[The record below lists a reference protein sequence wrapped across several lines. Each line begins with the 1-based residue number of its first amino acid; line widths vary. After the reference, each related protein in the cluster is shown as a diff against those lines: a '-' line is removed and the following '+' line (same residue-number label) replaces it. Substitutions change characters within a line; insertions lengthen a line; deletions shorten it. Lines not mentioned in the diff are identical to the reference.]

1 MKTEDSIIDHI
12 KGMSEEEV
20 KISFAE
26 LMLNYYRIGIG
37 GYSKEKCMN
46 DYENTYKKIVLRN
59 MWKWSIQ
66 TGAFFIA

>member
-12 KGMSEEEV
+12 KGMSEEDV

-26 LMLNYYRIGIG
+26 LMLNYDRIGIG

-59 MWKWSIQ
+59 MWK
-66 TGAFFIA
+66 